1 MHQYLQTLNNMYLRI
16 IDETI
21 NYPYSI
27 PQLREAYPNVSLP
40 AELSD
45 EALNEWD
52 MYVVIPTTM
61 PNDYTK
67 NITEGTPVLT
77 DGVYYQNWIQTD
89 ASQSEIDY
97 RLENQWFIVREMRNE
112 LLAECDWTQLSD
124 IPQATKDLWSTYRQQ
139 LREITNQSNPFNIEW
154 PVKP

>member
-1 MHQYLQTLNNMYLRI
+1 MYLRI

-21 NYPYSI
+21 TYPYSI

-45 EALNEWD
+45 ESLADWD
-52 MYVVIPTTM
+52 MYVVTPTSM

-89 ASQSEIDY
+89 ASQTEIDY
-97 RLENQWFIVREMRNE
+97 RLENQWFIVREIRNE

-124 IPQATKDLWSTYRQQ
+124 IPTETKNIWSNYRQQ
-139 LREITNQSNPFNIEW
+139 LRDVTNQSNPFNIEW

>member
-1 MHQYLQTLNNMYLRI
+1 MYLRI

-27 PQLREAYPNVSLP
+27 PQLRAAYPNVSLP

-52 MYVVIPTTM
+52 MYVVTPTPM

-89 ASQSEIDY
+89 ASQSEINY
-97 RLENQWFIVREMRNE
+97 RLENQWFIVRETRNE
-112 LLAECDWTQLSD
+112 LLAECDWTQLAD
-124 IPQATKDLWSTYRQQ
+124 IPQATKDLWASYRQE

>member
-1 MHQYLQTLNNMYLRI
+1 MYLRI
-16 IDETI
+16 IDNTI

-40 AELSD
+40 AELTDSVLID
-45 EALNEWD
+45 WD
-52 MYVVIPTTM
+52 VHVVTPTPM

-67 NITEGTPVLT
+67 NITEGTPALT

-124 IPQATKDLWSTYRQQ
+124 IPQTTKDLWSTYRQQ

>member
-1 MHQYLQTLNNMYLRI
+1 MYLRI

-21 NYPYSI
+21 TYPYSI

-45 EALNEWD
+45 ESLADWD
-52 MYVVIPTTM
+52 MYVVTPTSM

-89 ASQSEIDY
+89 ASQSDIDY
-97 RLENQWFIVREMRNE
+97 RLENQWFIVREIRNE

-124 IPQATKDLWSTYRQQ
+124 IPTETKNIWSNYRQQ
-139 LREITNQSNPFNIEW
+139 LRDVTNQSNPFNIEW

>member
-1 MHQYLQTLNNMYLRI
+1 MYLRI

-27 PQLREAYPNVSLP
+27 PQLREAFPNVSLP

-45 EALNEWD
+45 EALIEWD
-52 MYVVIPTTM
+52 MYIVTPTPM
-61 PNDYTK
+61 PTDYTK

-77 DGVYYQNWIQTD
+77 DGVYYQNWIQSD
-89 ASQSEIDY
+89 ASQSEINY
-97 RLENQWFIVREMRNE
+97 RLENQWFIIRETRNQ
-112 LLAECDWTQLSD
+112 LLSECDWTQLAD
-124 IPQATKDLWSTYRQQ
+124 IPTETKELWSSYRQS
-139 LREITNQSNPFNIEW
+139 LRDITSQTNPFSITW

>member
-1 MHQYLQTLNNMYLRI
+1 MYLRI

-27 PQLREAYPNVSLP
+27 PQLRAAYPNVSLP
-40 AELSD
+40 SQLTD
-45 EALNEWD
+45 ESLVEWD
-52 MYVVIPTTM
+52 MYVVIPTPM

-77 DGVYYQNWIQTD
+77 DGVYYQNWIQTN
-89 ASQSEIDY
+89 ASQNEIDY
-97 RLENQWFIVREMRNE
+97 RVENQWFIVRTQRNE
-112 LLAECDWTQLSD
+112 LLSECDWTQLAD
-124 IPQATKDLWSTYRQQ
+124 IPSETKELWQTYRQT
-139 LREITNQSNPFNIEW
+139 LRDITSQSNPFSINW

>member
-1 MHQYLQTLNNMYLRI
+1 MYLRI

-21 NYPYSI
+21 TYPYSI

-45 EALNEWD
+45 ESLADWD
-52 MYVVIPTTM
+52 MYVVTPTPM

-77 DGVYYQNWIQTD
+77 DGVYYQNWIQTN
-89 ASQSEIDY
+89 ASESEIDY
-97 RLENQWFIVREMRNE
+97 RLENQWFFVRETRNQ

-124 IPQATKDLWSTYRQQ
+124 IPQNTKNLWSTYRQQ
-139 LREITNQSNPFNIEW
+139 LREITNQPNPFNIEW

>member
-1 MHQYLQTLNNMYLRI
+1 MYLRI

-27 PQLREAYPNVSLP
+27 PQLRVAFPNVSLP
-40 AELSD
+40 AELTDIS
-45 EALNEWD
+45 LVEWD
-52 MYVVIPTTM
+52 MYVVTPTPM
-61 PNDYTK
+61 PTDYTK

-97 RLENQWFIVREMRNE
+97 RLENQWFIIRETRNQ
-112 LLAECDWTQLSD
+112 LLVECDWTQLAD
-124 IPQATKDLWSTYRQQ
+124 IPSETKTIWSEYRQS
-139 LREITNQSNPFNIEW
+139 LRDITSQTNPFSITW

>member
-1 MHQYLQTLNNMYLRI
+1 MYLRI

-27 PQLREAYPNVSLP
+27 SQLRNAYPNVSLP
-40 AELSD
+40 AELTDSILID
-45 EALNEWD
+45 WG
-52 MYVVIPTTM
+52 MYMVTPNPM

-97 RLENQWFIVREMRNE
+97 RLENQWFVVRENRNQ

-124 IPQATKDLWSTYRQQ
+124 IPQTIKDLWSTYRQE

>member
-1 MHQYLQTLNNMYLRI
+1 MYLRI

-27 PQLREAYPNVSLP
+27 SQLRNAYPNVSLP
-40 AELSD
+40 AELTD
-45 EALNEWD
+45 LVLTNWD
-52 MYVVIPTTM
+52 MYVVTPTPM

-67 NITEGTPVLT
+67 NITEGTPIL
-77 DGVYYQNWIQTD
+77 TD

-97 RLENQWFIVREMRNE
+97 RLENQWFIVRETRNQ

-124 IPQATKDLWSTYRQQ
+124 ISQTIKDLWSTYRQQ

>member
-1 MHQYLQTLNNMYLRI
+1 MYLRI

-21 NYPYSI
+21 NYPYTI
-27 PQLREAYPNVSLP
+27 KELREAYPNVSLP

-45 EALNEWD
+45 EMLADWD
-52 MYVVIPTTM
+52 VYVVTPTTM

-77 DGVYYQNWIQTD
+77 DGVYYQNWIQINATE
-89 ASQSEIDY
+89 SEINY
-97 RLENQWFIVREMRNE
+97 RLENQWEEVRIIRNE
-112 LLAECDWTQLSD
+112 LLKESDWTQLND
-124 IPQATKDLWSTYRQQ
+124 ISQTIKDLWSTYRQE
-139 LREITNQSNPFNIEW
+139 LRDITNQQNPFNIEW

>member
-1 MHQYLQTLNNMYLRI
+1 MYLRI

-27 PQLREAYPNVSLP
+27 HQLRVAFPNVSLP
-40 AELSD
+40 SELTDTS
-45 EALNEWD
+45 LIEWD
-52 MYVVIPTTM
+52 MYVVTPTPM
-61 PNDYTK
+61 PTDYTK

-77 DGVYYQNWIQTD
+77 NSVYYQNWIQTD

-97 RLENQWFIVREMRNE
+97 RLENQWFIIRETRNQ
-112 LLAECDWTQLSD
+112 LLVECDWTQLAD
-124 IPQATKDLWSTYRQQ
+124 IPYETKTIWSEYRQS
-139 LREITNQSNPFNIEW
+139 LRDITSQSNPFSITW

>member
-1 MHQYLQTLNNMYLRI
+1 MYLRI

-27 PQLREAYPNVSLP
+27 SQLRNAYPNVSLP
-40 AELSD
+40 AELTD
-45 EALNEWD
+45 IALMDWD
-52 MYVVIPTTM
+52 MYVVIPTHM

-97 RLENQWFIVREMRNE
+97 RLENQWFIVRETRNE

-124 IPQATKDLWSTYRQQ
+124 ISHAIKDLWSTYRQE

>member
-1 MHQYLQTLNNMYLRI
+1 MYLRI

-27 PQLREAYPNVSLP
+27 PQLRVAFPNVSLP
-40 AELSD
+40 AELTDVS
-45 EALNEWD
+45 LVEWD
-52 MYVVIPTTM
+52 MYVVTPTPM
-61 PNDYTK
+61 PTDYTK

-97 RLENQWFIVREMRNE
+97 RLENQWFIIRETRNE
-112 LLAECDWTQLSD
+112 LLSECDWTQLAD
-124 IPQATKDLWSTYRQQ
+124 IPSETKEAWTIYRQA
-139 LREITNQSNPFNIEW
+139 LRNITTQPSPFSIIW
-154 PVKP
+154 PAKP

>member
-1 MHQYLQTLNNMYLRI
+1 MYLRI

-40 AELSD
+40 SELTD
-45 EALNEWD
+45 ESLIEWD
-52 MYVVIPTTM
+52 MYVVLPTPY

-77 DGVYYQNWIQTD
+77 DGVYYQNWVETPATESEMSYRIENKWTD
-89 ASQSEIDY
+89 
-97 RLENQWFIVREMRNE
+97 VRELRSQ
-112 LLAECDWTQLSD
+112 LLTECDWTQLAD
-124 IPQATKDLWSTYRQQ
+124 IPTETKAAWTEYRQS
-139 LREITNQSNPFNIEW
+139 LRDITSQSNPFSINW

>member
-1 MHQYLQTLNNMYLRI
+1 MYLRI

-27 PQLREAYPNVSLP
+27 SQLRNAYPNVSLP
-40 AELSD
+40 AELTDSILTD
-45 EALNEWD
+45 WD
-52 MYVVIPTTM
+52 MYVVTPTPI

-97 RLENQWFIVREMRNE
+97 RLENQWFAVRQIRNE
-112 LLAECDWTQLSD
+112 LLVECDWTQLND
-124 IPQATKDLWSTYRQQ
+124 ISQTTKDLWSTYRQQ
-139 LREITNQSNPFNIEW
+139 LREITNQQNPFNIEW

>member
-1 MHQYLQTLNNMYLRI
+1 MYLRI

-27 PQLREAYPNVSLP
+27 PQLRAAFPNVSLP
-40 AELSD
+40 AELTDAS
-45 EALNEWD
+45 LIEWN
-52 MYVVIPTTM
+52 MYVVTPTPI

-67 NITEGTPVLT
+67 NIIEGTPVLT
-77 DGVYYQNWIQTD
+77 NGVYYQNWIQTN

-97 RLENQWFIVREMRNE
+97 RLENQWFIIRDTRNQ
-112 LLAECDWTQLSD
+112 LLSECDWTQLFD
-124 IPQATKDLWSTYRQQ
+124 ISSETKAIWAQYRQS
-139 LREITNQSNPFNIEW
+139 LRDITSQTNPFSITW

>member
-1 MHQYLQTLNNMYLRI
+1 MYLRI

-40 AELSD
+40 AELTNES
-45 EALNEWD
+45 LIEWD
-52 MYVVIPTTM
+52 MYVVNPTPM

-67 NITEGTPVLT
+67 NITEGTPILT
-77 DGVYYQNWIQTD
+77 DGIYYQNWIQTN

-97 RLENQWFIVREMRNE
+97 RLENQWFIIRQTRNE
-112 LLAECDWTQLSD
+112 LLVECDWTQLADVS
-124 IPQATKDLWSTYRQQ
+124 AETKSIWSEYRQS
-139 LREITNQSNPFNIEW
+139 LRDITSQTNPFSITW

>member
-1 MHQYLQTLNNMYLRI
+1 MYLRI

-21 NYPYSI
+21 NYPYTI
-27 PQLREAYPNVSLP
+27 KELREAYPNVSLP

-45 EALNEWD
+45 EMLADWD
-52 MYVVIPTTM
+52 VYVVTPTTM

-77 DGVYYQNWIQTD
+77 DGVYYQNWIQINATE
-89 ASQSEIDY
+89 SEINY
-97 RLENQWFIVREMRNE
+97 RLENQWEEVRIIRNE
-112 LLAECDWTQLSD
+112 LLKESDWTQLND
-124 IPQATKDLWSTYRQQ
+124 ISQTIKDLWSTYRQE
-139 LREITNQSNPFNIEW
+139 LRDVTNQQNPFNIEW

>member
-1 MHQYLQTLNNMYLRI
+1 MYLRI
-16 IDETI
+16 IDNTI

-40 AELSD
+40 AELTDSVLID
-45 EALNEWD
+45 WD
-52 MYVVIPTTM
+52 VHVVTPTPM

-97 RLENQWFIVREMRNE
+97 RLENQWFIVRQTRNE

-124 IPQATKDLWSTYRQQ
+124 IPQTTKDLWSTYRQE
-139 LREITNQSNPFNIEW
+139 LREITNQPNPFNIEW

>member
-1 MHQYLQTLNNMYLRI
+1 MYLRI
-16 IDETI
+16 IDEII

-40 AELSD
+40 SELTD
-45 EALNEWD
+45 ESLIEWD
-52 MYVVIPTTM
+52 MYVVLPTSY

-77 DGVYYQNWIQTD
+77 DGVYYQNWVETPATESEMSYRIENKWTD
-89 ASQSEIDY
+89 
-97 RLENQWFIVREMRNE
+97 VRELRSQ
-112 LLAECDWTQLSD
+112 LLTECDWTQLAD
-124 IPQATKDLWSTYRQQ
+124 IPTETKAAWTEYRQS
-139 LREITNQSNPFNIEW
+139 LRDITSQSNPFSINW